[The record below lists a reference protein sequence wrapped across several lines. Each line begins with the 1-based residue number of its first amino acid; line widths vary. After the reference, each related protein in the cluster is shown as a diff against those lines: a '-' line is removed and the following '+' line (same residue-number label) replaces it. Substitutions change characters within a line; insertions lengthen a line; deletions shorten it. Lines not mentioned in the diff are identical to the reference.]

1 MKPRGVPHGFYKA
14 GTGMVR
20 VMEILTP
27 GESFEGYVNG
37 YEALASR
44 STSDDEHKEARSE
57 LGKLRYDLAR
67 RNGSRGNSLLQYRC
81 LKWR

>member
-1 MKPRGVPHGFYKA
+1 VKPRGVPHGFYKA

-27 GESFEGYVNG
+27 GESFDGYVNG

-57 LGKLRYDLAR
+57 LGKRYGMTWHDEMVPEIIACFSI
-67 RNGSRGNSLLQYRC
+67 GA
-81 LKWR
+81 